1 MPAPRSNLLSLK
13 TRQRYPKKRTNAAG
27 IINCGQTIIKE
38 EGVRSLW
45 KGLTPFAT
53 HLTLKYALR
62 MGTNATYQSLLRD
75 EVSALFLYG
84 VFSKALEVEKCCSS
98 MYRRGGRGMIL
109 INRSVQVCAWTVSS
123 HIVVCTLIYKMR

>member
-1 MPAPRSNLLSLK
+1 MEAVCCQPIDTIK
-13 TRQRYPKKRTNAAG
+13 TRLQLDHHGKYKGRHSPLQCYLYSWLDASGSHLLIVTG
-27 IINCGQTIIKE
+27 IYNCGQTIIKE

-75 EVSALFLYG
+75 QVH
-84 VFSKALEVEKCCSS
+84 CSDHACQA
-98 MYRRGGRGMIL
+98 MHQG
-109 INRSVQVCAWTVSS
+109 AA
-123 HIVVCTLIYKMR
+123 

>member
-1 MPAPRSNLLSLK
+1 MIEANSGTHSL
-13 TRQRYPKKRTNAAG
+13 TAG

-75 EVSALFLYG
+75 EVGTLLLHASLPSG
-84 VFSKALEVEKCCSS
+84 
-98 MYRRGGRGMIL
+98 RRFRWGRGEGVPKSPLSFRGVPFADLYLQAYALSMSWVWGSIG
-109 INRSVQVCAWTVSS
+109 VVPGVCVS
-123 HIVVCTLIYKMR
+123 

>member
-1 MPAPRSNLLSLK
+1 MTFAD
-13 TRQRYPKKRTNAAG
+13 AG
-27 IINCGQTIIKE
+27 VVNCGQTIIKE

-75 EVSALFLYG
+75 QVSQSAL
-84 VFSKALEVEKCCSS
+84 
-98 MYRRGGRGMIL
+98 I
-109 INRSVQVCAWTVSS
+109 
-123 HIVVCTLIYKMR
+123 